1 MGGPNP
7 APLPPVDTPLK
18 FSHQRYEIHLEEE
31 KKKKQVTEAEKK
43 AMHIAAYID
52 KLKVKRGQLER
63 AVKIMESEFVEC
75 IN

>member
-1 MGGPNP
+1 M
-7 APLPPVDTPLK
+7 
-18 FSHQRYEIHLEEE
+18 
-31 KKKKQVTEAEKK
+31 TEAEKK